1 MRDWT
6 EFVRARLSLP
16 ELTRE
21 RQGRIIREI
30 ATQLEDVYRDALARG
45 ATEAEA
51 DADAQT
57 QIRDWAALAR
67 DLRHADARHARPAIE
82 RLTGAVEELS
92 QPQRGVFR
100 MLTDMLT
107 DMRYGIR
114 QMLKAPG
121 FTIVA
126 ILTLAFGV
134 GATSAIFSVVN
145 GVLLRPLP
153 YPEPETLVRVF
164 EVVPQDGRFGVA
176 PANFL
181 DWRQQNDVFE
191 HLVAY
196 TRLV

>member
-1 MRDWT
+1 
-6 EFVRARLSLP
+6 
-16 ELTRE
+16 
-21 RQGRIIREI
+21 
-30 ATQLEDVYRDALARG
+30 
-45 ATEAEA
+45 
-51 DADAQT
+51 
-57 QIRDWAALAR
+57 
-67 DLRHADARHARPAIE
+67 
-82 RLTGAVEELS
+82 
-92 QPQRGVFR
+92 

-164 EVVPQDGRFGVA
+164 EVVPQYGRFGVA

-196 TRLV
+196 TGSSETFNGSEGPSGSIWRSSPGISSSC